1 MSAAVFSGLI
11 FGFCAL
17 LMFGIGIWQFRSRK
31 PVGFY
36 SGEKPPD
43 EKELTDVRAWNKKHG
58 MMWMLYG
65 GLIVLAGVCGIVM
78 GSSVLLLIPFLVCPL
93 LPLPFMVWYHHHLIR
108 KYSVKNDSVYKRCS
122 P

>member
-43 EKELTDVRAWNKKHG
+43 EKELTDVGAWNKKHG

-65 GLIVLAGVCGIVM
+65 LLIVVAAVCGVII
-78 GSSVLLLIPFLVCPL
+78 GKGISLLILFLVCLL

-108 KYSVKNDSVYKRCS
+108 KYYVKNDSAYKRCS
-122 P
+122 T